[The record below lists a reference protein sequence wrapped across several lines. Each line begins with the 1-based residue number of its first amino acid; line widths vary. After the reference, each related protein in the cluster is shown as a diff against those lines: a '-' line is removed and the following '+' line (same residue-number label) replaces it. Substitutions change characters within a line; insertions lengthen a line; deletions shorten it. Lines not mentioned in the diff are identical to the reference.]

1 MVSGS
6 MQARV
11 MLLYLVKR
19 GFTEESIAIALN
31 VNQSTISRILSGKI
45 QEPRGSLVNTIRYL
59 FEKELNKQVDS
70 IISFRNGQGQ

>member
-1 MVSGS
+1 MVSDV

-11 MLLYLVKR
+11 MLLYLMKR

-31 VNQSTISRILSGKI
+31 VNQSTVSRIISGKI

-59 FEKELNKQVDS
+59 FEKEQNSQIDN
-70 IISFRNGQGQ
+70 IISFSSVRG

>member
-1 MVSGS
+1 

-59 FEKELNKQVDS
+59 FEKEQNKQVDS